1 MVILVRIYYLDLV
14 VSDLLSWSKLV
25 QWMTLKTCMSLLVA
39 DGTSDIGILPDHF
52 AMTHPQQLEHQ
63 NILLTMC

>member
-1 MVILVRIYYLDLV
+1 MGILIRIYCLALV
-14 VSDLLSWSKLV
+14 VSDLLSWSKLE
-25 QWMTLKTCMSLLVA
+25 QCMTLNACMSLLVA
-39 DGTSDIGILPDHF
+39 DGMPDIGILPDRF